1 MSSMAEENASQTLN
15 FQTEVKQLLH
25 LMIHSLYSNP
35 EVFLRELISNAADAA
50 DKLRFAALAEPG
62 LWENDSEL
70 KIRIDYD
77 PQARTITITDN
88 GIGMSREEAISQL
101 GTIARSGTAE
111 FLAQLSGDQRKD
123 AQLIG
128 QFGVGFYAAF
138 LVAERVEVLT
148 RKAGLGR
155 GEGVKWESTGAGEFS
170 VTTIDR
176 PRRGTSVILH
186 LKEDALEF
194 ADGQRLREL
203 VRRYSD
209 HIAIPVLMRIESPA
223 PPESDAGAQPEYEA
237 VNSAT
242 ALWRRERSGIT
253 EDEYR
258 EFYKHVAHDYAD
270 PLAWTHARVEGKL
283 EYTTLL
289 YIPGH
294 APFDLWSRQGAR
306 GLKLYVQR
314 VFIMDAAEQF
324 LPLYL
329 RFVRGVIDT
338 NDLPLNVS
346 RELLQGD
353 ARVETIRKALTKRV
367 LDLLERLAREEPEK
381 YTTFWQEF
389 GLVLKEGLGEDPG
402 NRERIAGL
410 LRFASTR
417 SDVPV
422 RSLDDYLAAMP
433 PGQDKIYYLVADN
446 LTTAKGSPHLEIFR
460 SKGIEVL
467 LLCDRVDEWA
477 FASLPTYK
485 DKPLQDVS
493 RGVLDLENR
502 TDPSTESTPQ
512 TGELGEFGE
521 RIQTVL
527 GKRVKAVRA
536 SKRLTESPVCLVLEE
551 YDLSPQLRELLKHS
565 GQALPDSQPI
575 LELNL
580 DHALVARL
588 RQAQAEDF
596 EDLALIL
603 FDQARVAAGMLP
615 DDPADYLRRLNRL
628 LTRS

>member
-1 MSSMAEENASQTLN
+1 MSSMAEENASQTLS

-25 LMIHSLYSNP
+25 LMIHSLYSNQ

-50 DKLRFAALAEPG
+50 DKLRFAALADPS
-62 LWENDSEL
+62 LWENNSEL

-77 PQARTITITDN
+77 PQARTITVTDN

-148 RKAGLGR
+148 RKAGLAR
-155 GEGVKWESTGAGEFS
+155 NEGVKWESTGAGEFS
-170 VTTIDR
+170 VTTIDK

-194 ADGQRLREL
+194 ADGRRLREL

-209 HIAIPVLMRIESPA
+209 HIAIPVLMRAEQPASAES
-223 PPESDAGAQPEYEA
+223 EAGAQPEYET

-242 ALWRRERSGIT
+242 ALWRRDRNTIT
-253 EDEYR
+253 DDEYR
-258 EFYKHVAHDYAD
+258 EFYKHVAHDYTD

-289 YIPGH
+289 YIPAH

-381 YTTFWQEF
+381 YTAFWQEF
-389 GLVLKEGLGEDPG
+389 GLVLKEGLVEDPG

-410 LRFASTR
+410 LRFASTH
-417 SDVPV
+417 SDAPN
-422 RSLDDYLAAMP
+422 RSLDDYLAAMQ

-446 LTTAKGSPHLEIFR
+446 LVTAKGSPHLEIFR

-485 DKPLQDVS
+485 DKALQDVS
-493 RGVLDLENR
+493 RGVLDLDGL
-502 TDPSTESTPQ
+502 TDQPASAPEPS
-512 TGELGEFGE
+512 ELGELAE
-521 RIQTVL
+521 RIQAVL
-527 GKRVKAVRA
+527 GPRVKAVRA
-536 SKRLTESPVCLVLEE
+536 SKRLTESPACLVLEE

-575 LELNL
+575 LELNP

-603 FDQARVAAGMLP
+603 FEQARVAAGVLP

-628 LTRS
+628 LTQS